1 MDTELIRPL
10 TSNVIHIR
18 SKDATQLTSGF
29 NTNFRVDLTNPIP
42 IPKGFEGHIMVSS
55 VEIPYSFY
63 NVSPE
68 VENNIIKYNDGS
80 DKTFTIPSKNYDIDE
95 LVSTLTSANTF
106 PFTATFDR
114 PTMKMTFTNTSGGT
128 ITIKWTESNAEKLL
142 GFSGNQDD
150 VVAAGA
156 TTTSD
161 FVVNLCSVHS
171 IFIKSNISTGNIQ
184 STRAGNST
192 TLQKISVDVNG
203 FNMIYL
209 NQDDFRTT
217 NITQTPVIDLID
229 FRITDQ
235 NDNLLQL
242 NNVNFEISLI
252 VNTYKIFSVDVAE
265 NENYIGVNRRRGD
278 VPLRTQRPQQRLRDP
293 PQQVIKTPA
302 NPMPNM
308 DRQTQIRYN
317 NPNEPVVIDDTH
329 PVENK
334 SELEMKAEYTILDNI
349 LENMKT

>member
-95 LVSTLTSANTF
+95 LVSTL
-106 PFTATFDR
+106 TFDR

-265 NENYIGVNRRRGD
+265 NQNYIGVNRRTGNA
-278 VPLRTQRPQQRLRDP
+278 PLRTQRPQQRLRDP